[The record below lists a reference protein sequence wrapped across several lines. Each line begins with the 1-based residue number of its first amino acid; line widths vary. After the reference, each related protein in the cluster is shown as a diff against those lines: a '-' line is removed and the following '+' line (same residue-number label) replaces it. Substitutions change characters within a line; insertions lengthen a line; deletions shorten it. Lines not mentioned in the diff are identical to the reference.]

1 MYMSQK
7 TKILQHLK
15 VVHNLIAAQIKLAHP
30 LAVRQLVVMM
40 EAAQKHQTQ
49 VLVQAIKQVRG

>member
-49 VLVQAIKQVRG
+49 VLVQVIKKERG

>member
-7 TKILQHLK
+7 PKILQHLK

-49 VLVQAIKQVRG
+49 VLVQVVKKERG

>member
-7 TKILQHLK
+7 PKILQHLK

-40 EAAQKHQTQ
+40 EAVQKRQTQ

>member
-1 MYMSQK
+1 MDMSQK
-7 TKILQHLK
+7 PKILQHLK

-40 EAAQKHQTQ
+40 EAVQKRQTQ

>member
-7 TKILQHLK
+7 PKILQHLK
-15 VVHNLIAAQIKLAHP
+15 VVHNLIAAQIKPAHP

-40 EAAQKHQTQ
+40 EAVQKRQTQ
-49 VLVQAIKQVRG
+49 VLVQVIKKERG